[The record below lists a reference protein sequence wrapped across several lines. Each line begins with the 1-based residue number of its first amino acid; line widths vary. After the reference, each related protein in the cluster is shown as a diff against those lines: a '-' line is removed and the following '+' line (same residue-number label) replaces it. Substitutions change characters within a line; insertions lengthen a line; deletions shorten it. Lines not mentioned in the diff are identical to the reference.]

1 MPGPYF
7 NKPMTLNATTQL
19 RDTHTHTQ
27 TRTRLANETAIRY
40 GQECSA
46 GRKRVRLPSHWIALT
61 KTSSTSTPSQKEWG
75 GVWGGVWQSPQL
87 NGTTAA
93 ACLAWLIKTQT
104 AFYDVQ

>member
-1 MPGPYF
+1 MPVPYF

-19 RDTHTHTQ
+19 RDTHTQ

-46 GRKRVRLPSHWIALT
+46 GRKRVRLPSHWTALT
-61 KTSSTSTPSQKEWG
+61 KTSSTSTPSQKEW
-75 GVWGGVWQSPQL
+75 GVWQSPQL